1 MDYFY
6 INKIEEYNAIFG
18 QQQIENIGATLNLM
32 NCKNK
37 NDRLET
43 MKKNNIQ
50 KCIQWCE
57 KNHIIYNKNM
67 IQTNIF
73 TFNVV

>member
-6 INKIEEYNAIFG
+6 TNKIEEYNAIFG

-50 KCIQWCE
+50 
-57 KNHIIYNKNM
+57 N
-67 IQTNIF
+67 
-73 TFNVV
+73 